1 MAYIALKCQPK
12 ILPMDLE
19 AHKKGAI
26 SQSTNSRSETSAAR
40 AVAPHIPQFDS
51 HLYQQGTPRVELS
64 RITASICSF
73 EIVLGDTDPRTE
85 VDDLQSN
92 MEIKGQY
99 QSLED
104 SDDSNS
110 NSDSEFDSKSS
121 GMQED
126 KAPIIK
132 AASSH
137 SESQGSHDGSS
148 MEEFHIEADFNKSE
162 VKPCDEEYSCEHSRV
177 LDNRAEVDAQGKPNK
192 VGVYAVEVV
201 YPNAQQELDQFNDDG
216 EQVTWSDYDSDILED
231 FSVASYVIAANL
243 RKDKIDSICHLPA
256 INGWKLPSCCEPSSS
271 TTGTRLSCG
280 LKFGMVIDSHGKGHV
295 SRHMRRTQSQPR
307 KTGCRAIKGL
317 NLTRLYLK
325 MAISCR

>member
-12 ILPMDLE
+12 ILPIDLE
-19 AHKKGAI
+19 AYKKGTI
-26 SQSTNSRSETSAAR
+26 SQSTNSRSGTSAAR

-51 HLYQQGTPRVELS
+51 HLYQQGTSRVEQS

-73 EIVLGDTDPRTE
+73 EILLGGTDPKTK
-85 VDDLQSN
+85 VDDLQST
-92 MEIKGQY
+92 MEIKGQL

-104 SDDSNS
+104 SDDSDSDS

-121 GMQED
+121 GMLENN
-126 KAPIIK
+126 APVIK
-132 AASSH
+132 GASSH

-148 MEEFHIEADFNKSE
+148 MEKFHIEADFNKSE

-216 EQVTWSDYDSDILED
+216 GQVTWSDYDSDILED
-231 FSVASYVIAANL
+231 FTIASYVIAANL
-243 RKDKIDSICHLPA
+243 RKDNIDSICHLPA
-256 INGWKLPSCCEPSSS
+256 IN
-271 TTGTRLSCG
+271 
-280 LKFGMVIDSHGKGHV
+280 
-295 SRHMRRTQSQPR
+295 
-307 KTGCRAIKGL
+307 
-317 NLTRLYLK
+317 Y
-325 MAISCR
+325 